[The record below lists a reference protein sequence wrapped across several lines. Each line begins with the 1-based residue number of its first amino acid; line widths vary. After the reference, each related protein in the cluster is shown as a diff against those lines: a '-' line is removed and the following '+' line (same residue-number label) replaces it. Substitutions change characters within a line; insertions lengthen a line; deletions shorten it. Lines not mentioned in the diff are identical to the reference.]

1 MPSASLRYFFA
12 KPYTIRA
19 KDKRMHIENMI
30 DYQIF
35 IVNTVEKSYGFNHT
49 EIRRQRINFF
59 NINLQHF
66 QLKNIFGHNHAIYL
80 ES

>member
-35 IVNTVEKSYGFNHT
+35 IVNT

-66 QLKNIFGHNHAIYL
+66 QLKNIFGHNHAIYI

>member
-1 MPSASLRYFFA
+1 
-12 KPYTIRA
+12 
-19 KDKRMHIENMI
+19 MI

-35 IVNTVEKSYGFNHT
+35 VVNTVEKSYGFNHT

-66 QLKNIFGHNHAIYL
+66 QLKNIFGHNHAIYI